1 MLAAAARVIP
11 ECLTLVGDAIKAALM
26 DSGIDP
32 KSKKGAG
39 TASAK
44 VTGTARAV
52 LLKGAYTA
60 ARVALPG
67 AFFVFGG
74 MVGCWGMCV
83 EGVVG

>member
-67 AFFVFGG
+67 VCGWA
-74 MVGCWGMCV
+74 VGWVLHGCCSSGFM
-83 EGVVG
+83 